1 MLALPGRCFSRPRL
15 PTWLTLCC
23 KSCAPYHFSK
33 LKKQGRAEKEK
44 RPRTHPAAS
53 GLTAV
58 SMAHYPMLSV
68 TPADPPYELV
78 SRNVS
83 LLGVWRREAVL
94 MPAPHTEDFISFLIF
109 CLGAPAAS
117 NFPQLLGA
125 VECVGSLG
133 PFSVPTPFLTTWE
146 TSGPICNRETLKY

>member
-1 MLALPGRCFSRPRL
+1 MTMAPA
-15 PTWLTLCC
+15 WLTPCLV
-23 KSCAPYHFSK
+23 SPVHPAISSK
-33 LKKQGRAEKEK
+33 LKRQGKK
-44 RPRTHPAAS
+44 RSREPSPRAAS

-58 SMAHYPMLSV
+58 SLAHFPLLSL

-125 VECVGSLG
+125 VERIASLG

-146 TSGPICNRETLKY
+146 TSGPFCNRDSKIQIHCLL